1 MIITHNSDSSKRTL
15 DYEQTLIEVQIY
27 LRSLE
32 RGGLSVLSNELD
44 IEYKM
49 LIKLKNGNLDYQAP
63 LVLER
68 LLEYFLERPV
78 AYEKKHLFT
87 FDH

>member
-1 MIITHNSDSSKRTL
+1 MIITQNSDSNKMTL
-15 DYEQTLIEVQIY
+15 DYEQSLTEVQKY
-27 LRSLE
+27 LMSLE
-32 RGGLSVLSNELD
+32 RGRLTIVADELD

-49 LIKLKNGNLDYQAP
+49 LIKLKNGNLEYQAP

-68 LLEYFLERPV
+68 LLEYFLARPV

-87 FDH
+87 FNQ